1 VTPGIAGREGW
12 SPSSSHQ
19 VAAERGRSGRLSG
32 SHAPRAADRERRCR
46 SPPGAD
52 VDPYLAA
59 AAMRSRP
66 RDGSRSM
73 ASALR
78 GCSWHTSH
86 SQACMVSSAMP
97 RFDHAWLR
105 PSSGQVIAGAP
116 DRGYFGDSWGAPG
129 APDRGRI
136 CGRTGSGLL
145 WRLLACPGFGR
156 ISHMSGRNPDTST
169 GSQRIHIP
177 QRQPRSGHPRSG
189 QAHPPKAISVGG
201 SAPSWDGTA
210 TGLADVGNRPCNRYL
225 YASAPGACYVTSRS
239 RPHPARGRPIW
250 ISDPVHVLNCSRGF
264 T

>member
-1 VTPGIAGREGW
+1 MDPDPWPPRSADALGIPRTRKHVWSARPCLVLIMPGSAR
-12 SPSSSHQ
+12 Q
-19 VAAERGRSGRLSG
+19 VAKLL
-32 SHAPRAADRERRCR
+32 RAH
-46 SPPGAD
+46 
-52 VDPYLAA
+52 L
-59 AAMRSRP
+59 
-66 RDGSRSM
+66 
-73 ASALR
+73 
-78 GCSWHTSH
+78 T
-86 SQACMVSSAMP
+86 
-97 RFDHAWLR
+97 
-105 PSSGQVIAGAP
+105 AGAP